1 MEPKRKARLQM
12 ECPLCGLTIR
22 AEDEEQ
28 VVQRFRE
35 HMWEQHRKA
44 MSEDTARQMV
54 RENKRASAGDW
65 ED

>member
-1 MEPKRKARLQM
+1 MESKRKAPPHI

-28 VVQRFRE
+28 LVRQFRE
-35 HMWEQHRKA
+35 HLWEQHRKA

-54 RENKRASAGDW
+54 RENKQATVGDW